1 MLLHNNS
8 VIIII
13 IIVLLFFRSKK
24 VIYSL
29 SWSKE
34 DMASAATREV
44 PMTKPVVGA
53 LTTPGGIQDDAHFC
67 F

>member
-8 VIIII
+8 VIII

-53 LTTPGGIQDDAHFC
+53 LTTLGGIQDDAHFC

>member
-1 MLLHNNS
+1 MLLHCNS
-8 VIIII
+8 VIITI

-29 SWSKE
+29 SCSKE

-44 PMTKPVVGA
+44 PMTKQVVEA
-53 LTTPGGIQDDAHFC
+53 LTTLGATQDDTHFC